1 MKRESKNHVKTAG
14 LAANITDQ
22 KPIRRQEAPPVQ
34 KSLHHHLHSAVSHS
48 VNEPLTMVTA
58 VCVTTATK
66 ILPFVSSSSF
76 HQLHLGGGGILL
88 LHLLLNIHE
97 EEPLPAS

>member
-1 MKRESKNHVKTAG
+1 MKRESKTHVKTAG

-22 KPIRRQEAPPVQ
+22 EPVRRQEAPPAQ

-76 HQLHLGGGGILL
+76 HQLHLGGGILL